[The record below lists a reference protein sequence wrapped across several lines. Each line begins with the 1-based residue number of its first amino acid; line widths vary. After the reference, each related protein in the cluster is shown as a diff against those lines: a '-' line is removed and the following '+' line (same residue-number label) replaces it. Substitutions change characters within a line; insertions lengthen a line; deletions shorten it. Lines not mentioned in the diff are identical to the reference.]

1 MQIRSFSEFVIYLTL
16 KYSLL
21 LYLNFIR
28 LMSYNPNN
36 NNNNYPLTSVGL
48 NRALQSAGDAQK
60 NNLPSTLSDDTYM

>member
-1 MQIRSFSEFVIYLTL
+1 
-16 KYSLL
+16 
-21 LYLNFIR
+21 
-28 LMSYNPNN
+28 MSYNPNN